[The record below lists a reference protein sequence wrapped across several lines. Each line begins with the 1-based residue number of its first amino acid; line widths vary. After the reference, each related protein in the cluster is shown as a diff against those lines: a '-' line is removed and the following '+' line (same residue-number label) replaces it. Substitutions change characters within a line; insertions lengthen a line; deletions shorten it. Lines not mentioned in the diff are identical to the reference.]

1 MYVLF
6 KDQLK
11 NEGEQNENLQ
21 ITRSGKNNSSSENEN
36 ALSSKYFRKEN
47 RRFKH
52 NLNILDKHKPLPN
65 VLGNTLQQNLELTNH
80 RQSELG
86 ILRIKKD
93 VEPTGTVIA
102 CCLGTDFHFSAFIRD
117 FKTHSMHSDFIKIKK
132 VYSEVIFCSAFE
144 QKKIFFL
151 FRFGCIV
158 LWDFNIKEKE
168 VLFMSLKAYLS
179 EAYTENNNEVDSMFY
194 IMNIP
199 NNLCDNKSAKGADSH
214 SFKIKNDMIYIYT
227 KDIFEKL
234 SYSYAFAQS
243 VKLSYFENVV
253 DDTIEKTKDIPECLA
268 RTGKIQLKKNDISK
282 KIGELFVNRF
292 YINMNTDMLDTP
304 EQVTLF
310 FLHCSE
316 IFWDH
321 DDFTDTYEHFRK
333 YLDISKRVE
342 ILNHRLDII
351 KDLYDM
357 LQNELT
363 IQHGYK
369 LEWIVIYLICIE
381 VVIDIVW
388 TIIIKGVF
396 KWG

>member
-52 NLNILDKHKPLPN
+52 NLN
-65 VLGNTLQQNLELTNH
+65 LELTND

-86 ILRIKKD
+86 ILRIK
-93 VEPTGTVIA
+93 
-102 CCLGTDFHFSAFIRD
+102 HFSAFIRD

-292 YINMNTDMLDTP
+292 YINMNTDILDTP
-304 EQVTLF
+304 GKMTF
-310 FLHCSE
+310 PFDE
-316 IFWDH
+316 IH
-321 DDFTDTYEHFRK
+321 KKEKCVRK
-333 YLDISKRVE
+333 NIDNSVCTERK
-342 ILNHRLDII
+342 LDII

>member
-6 KDQLK
+6 NDHLK
-11 NEGEQNENLQ
+11 EEGEQNVKLQ
-21 ITRSGKNNSSSENEN
+21 ICNGQNNSSSENEN
-36 ALSSKYFRKEN
+36 TLSSKYFRKEN
-47 RRFKH
+47 RRFKQ
-52 NLNILDKHKPLPN
+52 NINILDKHIILADNFGDVPEENFELPDN
-65 VLGNTLQQNLELTNH
+65 KQNELE
-80 RQSELG
+80 
-86 ILRIKKD
+86 ILRKRKNI
-93 VEPTGTVIA
+93 EPTGIVIA
-102 CCLGTDFHFSAFIRD
+102 CCLGTDFRFSALIKD
-117 FKTHSMHSDFIKIKK
+117 FKTHNVNSDLIKIKK

-168 VLFMSLKAYLS
+168 ILFMYLKDYLS
-179 EAYTENNNEVDSMFY
+179 EAHTENNNELDSMFY
-194 IMNIP
+194 IMNVQ
-199 NNLCDNKSAKGADSH
+199 NELSDNKSVKAADSP
-214 SFKIKNDMIYIYT
+214 SFKIKNDIIYIYT

-253 DDTIEKTKDIPECLA
+253 DDTIEKTKSIPECLA

-304 EQVTLF
+304 E
-310 FLHCSE
+310 

-321 DDFTDTYEHFRK
+321 DDFTDTYEYFGK

-381 VVIDIVW
+381 VLIDIVW

>member
-1 MYVLF
+1 MYMLF

-11 NEGEQNENLQ
+11 KDDE
-21 ITRSGKNNSSSENEN
+21 ENEN
-36 ALSSKYFRKEN
+36 QKLVTNKKICPSSKNENTLSSKYFQKEN

-52 NLNILDKHKPLPN
+52 NLNILDKNNLIDIK
-65 VLGNTLQQNLELTNH
+65 LELT
-80 RQSELG
+80 SE
-86 ILRIKKD
+86 IENEFDITKNKKD
-93 VEPTGTVIA
+93 GEPTGVVIA
-102 CCLGTDFHFSAFIRD
+102 CCLGTDFHFSRFIKD
-117 FKTHSMHSDFIKIKK
+117 LKAHNISKDFIKIKK

-144 QKKIFFL
+144 QKKTFFL

-168 VLFMSLKAYLS
+168 ILIASLRKYLSKAYA
-179 EAYTENNNEVDSMFY
+179 EDNIEMDSMFY
-194 IMNIP
+194 IMNVT
-199 NNLCDNKSAKGADSH
+199 NNGDNYKHEKNIDGN
-214 SFKIKNDMIYIYT
+214 SFKIKNDIIYIYT
-227 KDIFEKL
+227 KNIFEKL
-234 SYSYAFAQS
+234 SYSYALAQS

-253 DDTIEKTKDIPECLA
+253 DDTIDKTKNIPECIA

-292 YINMNTDMLDTP
+292 YVNMNSDMLDTP
-304 EQVTLF
+304 E
-310 FLHCSE
+310 

-321 DDFTDTYEHFRK
+321 EDFTETYEHFRK

-369 LEWIVIYLICIE
+369 LEWIVIYLICVE
-381 VVIDIVW
+381 VIIDIVW

-396 KWG
+396 KWR

>member
-6 KDQLK
+6 NDHLK
-11 NEGEQNENLQ
+11 EEGEQNVKLQ
-21 ITRSGKNNSSSENEN
+21 ICNGKNNSSSENEN
-36 ALSSKYFRKEN
+36 TLSSKYFRKEN
-47 RRFKH
+47 RRFKQ
-52 NLNILDKHKPLPN
+52 NINILDKHIILADNFGDVPEENFELPDN
-65 VLGNTLQQNLELTNH
+65 KQNELE
-80 RQSELG
+80 
-86 ILRIKKD
+86 ILRKRKNI
-93 VEPTGTVIA
+93 EPTGIVIA
-102 CCLGTDFHFSAFIRD
+102 CCLGTDFRFSALIKD
-117 FKTHSMHSDFIKIKK
+117 FKTHNVNSDLIKIKK

-168 VLFMSLKAYLS
+168 ILFMYLKDYLS
-179 EAYTENNNEVDSMFY
+179 EAHTENNNELDSMFY
-194 IMNIP
+194 IMNVQ
-199 NNLCDNKSAKGADSH
+199 NELSDNKSVKAADSP
-214 SFKIKNDMIYIYT
+214 SFKIKNDIIYIYT

-253 DDTIEKTKDIPECLA
+253 DVTIEKTKSIPECLA

-304 EQVTLF
+304 E
-310 FLHCSE
+310 

-321 DDFTDTYEHFRK
+321 DDFTDTYEYFGK

-381 VVIDIVW
+381 VLIDIVW

>member
-6 KDQLK
+6 KDHLK
-11 NEGEQNENLQ
+11 EEGEQNVKLEICNGQ
-21 ITRSGKNNSSSENEN
+21 NNSSSENEN
-36 ALSSKYFRKEN
+36 TLSSKYFRKEN
-47 RRFKH
+47 RRFKQ
-52 NLNILDKHKPLPN
+52 NINILDKHIILADNFGDTPEEKFELPDN
-65 VLGNTLQQNLELTNH
+65 KQNELE
-80 RQSELG
+80 
-86 ILRIKKD
+86 ILRKRKNI
-93 VEPTGTVIA
+93 EPTGIVIA
-102 CCLGTDFHFSAFIRD
+102 CCLGTDFVTLIKD
-117 FKTHSMHSDFIKIKK
+117 FKTHNINSDLIKIKK

-158 LWDFNIKEKE
+158 LWDFNVKEKE
-168 VLFMSLKAYLS
+168 ILFMNLKDYLS
-179 EAYTENNNEVDSMFY
+179 EAHTENNELDSMFY
-194 IMNIP
+194 IMHVQSE
-199 NNLCDNKSAKGADSH
+199 LSDNKSVKAADTS
-214 SFKIKNDMIYIYT
+214 SFKIKNDVIYIYT

-253 DDTIEKTKDIPECLA
+253 DDTIEKTKSIP
-268 RTGKIQLKKNDISK
+268 GKIQLKKNDISK

-304 EQVTLF
+304 E
-310 FLHCSE
+310 

-321 DDFTDTYEHFRK
+321 DDFTDTYEYFRK

-381 VVIDIVW
+381 VIIDIVW
-388 TIIIKGVF
+388 TILIKGVF

>member
-6 KDQLK
+6 KDQPK
-11 NEGEQNENLQ
+11 KGGEGGSREEEEEGSSNQQGMHNRQ
-21 ITRSGKNNSSSENEN
+21 RNSSSENEN
-36 ALSSKYFRKEN
+36 TLSSKYFRKEN

-52 NLNILDKHKPLPN
+52 NLNILDKRKPPLGGLGSASEQRIDLPSER
-65 VLGNTLQQNLELTNH
+65 QNELD
-80 RQSELG
+80 
-86 ILRIKKD
+86 ILKAKKN
-93 VEPTGTVIA
+93 VEPKGIIIA
-102 CCLGTDFHFSAFIRD
+102 CCIGTDFRFSTFIKD
-117 FKTHSMHSDFIKIKK
+117 FKTHNINNDFIKIKK
-132 VYSEVIFCSAFE
+132 VYSEVIFCSAFA
-144 QKKIFFL
+144 QKKTFFL

-158 LWDFNIKEKE
+158 LWDFTIKEKE
-168 VLFMSLKAYLS
+168 ILFMNLKDYLS
-179 EAYTENNNEVDSMFY
+179 EAYTENDSELDSMFY
-194 IMNIP
+194 IMNRADDS
-199 NNLCDNKSAKGADSH
+199 NDNQSAKNVERC
-214 SFKIKNDMIYIYT
+214 SFKIKNDIIYIYT
-227 KDIFEKL
+227 NDIFEKL
-234 SYSYAFAQS
+234 SYSYAFSQS
-243 VKLSYFENVV
+243 VKLSYFEKVV
-253 DDTIEKTKDIPECLA
+253 DDTIDKTKSIPECLA

-304 EQVTLF
+304 E
-310 FLHCSE
+310 

-321 DDFTDTYEHFRK
+321 DDFTETYEHFRK

-381 VVIDIVW
+381 VIIDIVW

>member
-6 KDQLK
+6 KDQPK
-11 NEGEQNENLQ
+11 KGDEASVKHQA
-21 ITRSGKNNSSSENEN
+21 TRHKENNSSSENVICEN
-36 ALSSKYFRKEN
+36 TLSSKYFRKEN

-52 NLNILDKHKPLPN
+52 NLNILDKHTPLSN
-65 VLGNTLQQNLELTNH
+65 VLGNAPEQKLELPTEK
-80 RQSELG
+80 QSELG
-86 ILRIKKD
+86 ILKSKKNI
-93 VEPTGTVIA
+93 EPTGIVIA
-102 CCLGTDFHFSAFIRD
+102 CCLGTDFHFSAFIKD
-117 FKTHSMHSDFIKIKK
+117 FKTHNINNDFIKIKK
-132 VYSEVIFCSAFE
+132 VYSEVIFCSAFS

-158 LWDFNIKEKE
+158 LWDFSIKEKE
-168 VLFMSLKAYLS
+168 ILFMNLKDYLN
-179 EAYTENNNEVDSMFY
+179 EAYTENNNELDSMFY
-194 IMNIP
+194 IMNKS
-199 NNLCDNKSAKGADSH
+199 NELSDNKITKNMESC
-214 SFKIKNDMIYIYT
+214 SFKIKNDIIYIYT

-234 SYSYAFAQS
+234 SYSYAFSQS
-243 VKLSYFENVV
+243 VKLSYFEKVV
-253 DDTIEKTKDIPECLA
+253 DDTIDKTKKIPECLA

-304 EQVTLF
+304 
-310 FLHCSE
+310 E

-381 VVIDIVW
+381 VIIDIVW

>member
-6 KDQLK
+6 NDHLK
-11 NEGEQNENLQ
+11 EEGEQNVKLQ
-21 ITRSGKNNSSSENEN
+21 ICNGQNNSSSENEN
-36 ALSSKYFRKEN
+36 TLSSKYFRKEN
-47 RRFKH
+47 RRFKQ
-52 NLNILDKHKPLPN
+52 NINILDKHIILADNFGDVPEENFELPDN
-65 VLGNTLQQNLELTNH
+65 KQNELE
-80 RQSELG
+80 
-86 ILRIKKD
+86 ILRKRKNI
-93 VEPTGTVIA
+93 EPTGIVIA
-102 CCLGTDFHFSAFIRD
+102 CCLGTDFRFSALIKD
-117 FKTHSMHSDFIKIKK
+117 FKTHNINSDLIKIKK

-168 VLFMSLKAYLS
+168 ILFMNLKDYLS
-179 EAYTENNNEVDSMFY
+179 EVHTENNNELDSMFY
-194 IMNIP
+194 IMNVQSD
-199 NNLCDNKSAKGADSH
+199 LSDNKSVKAADTS
-214 SFKIKNDMIYIYT
+214 SFKIKNDIIYIYT

-253 DDTIEKTKDIPECLA
+253 DDTIEKTKSIPECLA

-304 EQVTLF
+304 E
-310 FLHCSE
+310 

-321 DDFTDTYEHFRK
+321 DDFTDTYEYFRK

-381 VVIDIVW
+381 VLIDIVW

>member
-6 KDQLK
+6 NDHLK
-11 NEGEQNENLQ
+11 EEGEQNVKLQ
-21 ITRSGKNNSSSENEN
+21 ICNGQNNSSSENEN
-36 ALSSKYFRKEN
+36 TLSSKYFRKEN
-47 RRFKH
+47 RRFKQ
-52 NLNILDKHKPLPN
+52 NINILDKHIILGDNFGDVPEENFELPDN
-65 VLGNTLQQNLELTNH
+65 KQNELE
-80 RQSELG
+80 
-86 ILRIKKD
+86 ILRKRKNI
-93 VEPTGTVIA
+93 EPTGIVIA
-102 CCLGTDFHFSAFIRD
+102 CCLGTDFRFSALIKD
-117 FKTHSMHSDFIKIKK
+117 FKTHNVNSDLIKIKK

-168 VLFMSLKAYLS
+168 ILFMYLKDYLS
-179 EAYTENNNEVDSMFY
+179 EAHTENNNELDSMFY
-194 IMNIP
+194 IMNVQ
-199 NNLCDNKSAKGADSH
+199 NELSDNKSVKAADSP
-214 SFKIKNDMIYIYT
+214 SFKIKNDIIYIYT

-253 DDTIEKTKDIPECLA
+253 DDTIEKTKSIPECLA

-304 EQVTLF
+304 E
-310 FLHCSE
+310 

-321 DDFTDTYEHFRK
+321 DDFTDTYEYFGK

-381 VVIDIVW
+381 VLIDIVW

>member
-6 KDQLK
+6 NDHLK
-11 NEGEQNENLQ
+11 EEGEQNVKLQ
-21 ITRSGKNNSSSENEN
+21 ICNGQNNSSSENEN
-36 ALSSKYFRKEN
+36 TLSSKYFRKEN
-47 RRFKH
+47 RRFKQ
-52 NLNILDKHKPLPN
+52 NINILDKHIILADNFGDVPEENFELPDN
-65 VLGNTLQQNLELTNH
+65 KQNELE
-80 RQSELG
+80 
-86 ILRIKKD
+86 ILRKRR
-93 VEPTGTVIA
+93 
-102 CCLGTDFHFSAFIRD
+102 FSALIKD
-117 FKTHSMHSDFIKIKK
+117 FKTHNVNSDLIKIKK
-132 VYSEVIFCSAFE
+132 VYSEI
-144 QKKIFFL
+144 
-151 FRFGCIV
+151 
-158 LWDFNIKEKE
+158 
-168 VLFMSLKAYLS
+168 LFMYLKDYLS
-179 EAYTENNNEVDSMFY
+179 EAHTENNNELDSMFY
-194 IMNIP
+194 IMNVQ
-199 NNLCDNKSAKGADSH
+199 NELSDNKSVKAADSP
-214 SFKIKNDMIYIYT
+214 SFKIKNDIIYIYT

-253 DDTIEKTKDIPECLA
+253 DVTIEKTKSIPECLA

-304 EQVTLF
+304 E
-310 FLHCSE
+310 

-321 DDFTDTYEHFRK
+321 DDFTDTYEYFGK

-381 VVIDIVW
+381 VLIDIVW

>member
-6 KDQLK
+6 KDHLK
-11 NEGEQNENLQ
+11 EEGEQNVKLEICNGQ
-21 ITRSGKNNSSSENEN
+21 NNSSSENEN
-36 ALSSKYFRKEN
+36 TLSSKYFRKEN
-47 RRFKH
+47 RRFKQ
-52 NLNILDKHKPLPN
+52 NINILDKHIILADNFGDAPEEKFELPDN
-65 VLGNTLQQNLELTNH
+65 KQNELE
-80 RQSELG
+80 
-86 ILRIKKD
+86 ILRKRKNI
-93 VEPTGTVIA
+93 EPTGIVIA
-102 CCLGTDFHFSAFIRD
+102 CCLGTDFRFSALIKD
-117 FKTHSMHSDFIKIKK
+117 FKTHNINSDLIKIKK

-158 LWDFNIKEKE
+158 LWDFNVKEKE
-168 VLFMSLKAYLS
+168 ILFMNLKDYLS
-179 EAYTENNNEVDSMFY
+179 EAHTENNELDSMFY
-194 IMNIP
+194 IMHVQSE
-199 NNLCDNKSAKGADSH
+199 LSDNKSVKAADTS
-214 SFKIKNDMIYIYT
+214 SFKIKNDVIYIYT

-253 DDTIEKTKDIPECLA
+253 DDTIEKTKSIPECLA

-304 EQVTLF
+304 E
-310 FLHCSE
+310 

-321 DDFTDTYEHFRK
+321 DDFTDTYEYFRK

-381 VVIDIVW
+381 VIIDIVW
-388 TIIIKGVF
+388 TILIKGVF

>member
-6 KDQLK
+6 NDHLK
-11 NEGEQNENLQ
+11 EEGEQNVKLQ
-21 ITRSGKNNSSSENEN
+21 ICNGQNNSSSENEN
-36 ALSSKYFRKEN
+36 TLSSKYFRKEN
-47 RRFKH
+47 RRFKQ
-52 NLNILDKHKPLPN
+52 NINILDKHIILADNFGDVPEENFELPDN
-65 VLGNTLQQNLELTNH
+65 KQNELE
-80 RQSELG
+80 
-86 ILRIKKD
+86 ILRKRKNI
-93 VEPTGTVIA
+93 EPTGIVIA
-102 CCLGTDFHFSAFIRD
+102 CCLGTDFRFSALIKD
-117 FKTHSMHSDFIKIKK
+117 FKTHNVNSDLIKIKK

-168 VLFMSLKAYLS
+168 ILFMYLKDYLS
-179 EAYTENNNEVDSMFY
+179 EAHTENNNELDSMFY
-194 IMNIP
+194 IMNVQ
-199 NNLCDNKSAKGADSH
+199 NELSDNKSVKAADSP
-214 SFKIKNDMIYIYT
+214 SFKIKNDIIYIYT

-253 DDTIEKTKDIPECLA
+253 DVTIEKTKSIPECLA

-304 EQVTLF
+304 E
-310 FLHCSE
+310 

-321 DDFTDTYEHFRK
+321 DDFTDTYEYFGK

-381 VVIDIVW
+381 VLIDIVW

>member
-6 KDQLK
+6 KDQIK
-11 NEGEQNENLQ
+11 DEEADVNEPTHVEY
-21 ITRSGKNNSSSENEN
+21 TGKNSSSSENEN
-36 ALSSKYFRKEN
+36 SLSSRYFRKEN

-52 NLNILDKHKPLPN
+52 NLKFLDKNKPYVR
-65 VLGNTLQQNLELTNH
+65 VLGNICQQHLENIPTH
-80 RQSELG
+80 APIELDY
-86 ILRIKKD
+86 LKRRKN

-102 CCLGTDFHFSAFIRD
+102 CCLGTDFKFSSFIRD
-117 FKTHSMHSDFIKIKK
+117 FKAHNIRNDFIKIKK
-132 VYSEVIFCSAFE
+132 VFNEVLFCSAFE
-144 QKKIFFL
+144 QKKTFFL
-151 FRFGCIV
+151 FRFGCVV
-158 LWDFNIKEKE
+158 LWDFNSQEKE
-168 VLFMSLKAYLS
+168 ILFLNLKDYLN
-179 EAYTENNNEVDSMFY
+179 EAYTENNSEIDSMFY
-194 IMNIP
+194 IINVP
-199 NNLCDNKSAKGADSH
+199 AEYNGEKSKGSNEH
-214 SFKIKNDMIYIYT
+214 HFKVKHDIIYIST

-243 VKLSYFENVV
+243 VKLSYFEKVV
-253 DDTIEKTKDIPECLA
+253 DDTIEKTKSIPECLA
-268 RTGKIQLKKNDISK
+268 KDGKIQLKKNDISK

-292 YINMNTDMLDTP
+292 YINMNTDILDTP
-304 EQVTLF
+304 
-310 FLHCSE
+310 E

-321 DDFTDTYEHFRK
+321 DDFTDIYEYFRK

-381 VVIDIVW
+381 VIIDIVW

-396 KWG
+396 KWV

>member
-6 KDQLK
+6 KDQTK
-11 NEGEQNENLQ
+11 DKEEDVNDEQLQ
-21 ITRSGKNNSSSENEN
+21 IEYNRKNSSSSENEN
-36 ALSSKYFRKEN
+36 SLSSRYFRKEN

-52 NLNILDKHKPLPN
+52 NLNFLDKNKALTR
-65 VLGNTLQQNLELTNH
+65 VLGNIYQQHFENLSSDAQIELENLK
-80 RQSELG
+80 R
-86 ILRIKKD
+86 KKN

-102 CCLGTDFHFSAFIRD
+102 CCLGTDFKFSSFIRD
-117 FKTHSMHSDFIKIKK
+117 FKTHNISTDFIKIKK
-132 VYSEVIFCSAFE
+132 VFSEVLFCSAFD
-144 QKKIFFL
+144 QKKTFFV
-151 FRFGCIV
+151 FRFGCVV

-168 VLFMSLKAYLS
+168 ILFLNLRDYLN
-179 EAYTENNNEVDSMFY
+179 EAYTENNSEIDSMFY
-194 IMNIP
+194 IMSVANEY
-199 NNLCDNKSAKGADSH
+199 NEEKNKDSVEH
-214 SFKIKNDMIYIYT
+214 PFKVKNDVIYIGT

-243 VKLSYFENVV
+243 VKLSYFEKVV

-268 RTGKIQLKKNDISK
+268 KNGKIQLKKNDISK

-292 YINMNTDMLDTP
+292 YINMNTDILDTP
-304 EQVTLF
+304 
-310 FLHCSE
+310 E

-321 DDFTDTYEHFRK
+321 DDYTDTYEYFRK

-369 LEWIVIYLICIE
+369 LEWIVIYLICVE
-381 VVIDIVW
+381 VIIDIVW

-396 KWG
+396 KWV

>member
-11 NEGEQNENLQ
+11 DEDEKNDKLHIRYNGQ
-21 ITRSGKNNSSSENEN
+21 NNSSSENEN
-36 ALSSKYFRKEN
+36 TLSSKYFRKEN

-52 NLNILDKHKPLPN
+52 NLNILDKTKPLSI
-65 VLGNTLQQNLELTNH
+65 LGNTLQKKLELPIDKQN
-80 RQSELG
+80 ELD
-86 ILRIKKD
+86 ILKKKKNI
-93 VEPTGTVIA
+93 EPTGIVIA
-102 CCLGTDFHFSAFIRD
+102 CCLGTDFHFSAFIKD
-117 FKTHSMHSDFIKIKK
+117 FKTYNINSDFIKIKK

-168 VLFMSLKAYLS
+168 ILFMNLKDYLS
-179 EAYTENNNEVDSMFY
+179 EAYTENNNELDSMFY
-194 IMNIP
+194 IMSIP
-199 NNLCDNKSAKGADSH
+199 NDLSDSKNKDMPEC
-214 SFKIKNDMIYIYT
+214 SFKIKNDIIYIYT

-253 DDTIEKTKDIPECLA
+253 DDTIDKTKGIPECLA

-304 EQVTLF
+304 E
-310 FLHCSE
+310 

-321 DDFTDTYEHFRK
+321 DDFTDTYEYFRK

-381 VVIDIVW
+381 VIIDIVW

-396 KWG
+396 KWA

>member
-6 KDQLK
+6 NDHLK
-11 NEGEQNENLQ
+11 EEGEQNVKLQ
-21 ITRSGKNNSSSENEN
+21 ISNGQKNSSSENEN
-36 ALSSKYFRKEN
+36 TLSSKYFRKEN
-47 RRFKH
+47 RRFKQ
-52 NLNILDKHKPLPN
+52 NINILDKHIILADNFGGVPEGNFDLPDN
-65 VLGNTLQQNLELTNH
+65 KQNELE
-80 RQSELG
+80 
-86 ILRIKKD
+86 ILRKRKNI
-93 VEPTGTVIA
+93 EPTGIVIA
-102 CCLGTDFHFSAFIRD
+102 CCLGTDFRFSALIKD
-117 FKTHSMHSDFIKIKK
+117 FKTHNVNSDLIKIKK

-168 VLFMSLKAYLS
+168 ILFMNLKDYLS
-179 EAYTENNNEVDSMFY
+179 EAHTENNNELDSMFY
-194 IMNIP
+194 IMNVQSEMS
-199 NNLCDNKSAKGADSH
+199 DNKSVKAADTP
-214 SFKIKNDMIYIYT
+214 SFKIKNDIIYIYT

-253 DDTIEKTKDIPECLA
+253 DDTIEKTKSIP
-268 RTGKIQLKKNDISK
+268 GKIQLKKNDISK

-304 EQVTLF
+304 E
-310 FLHCSE
+310 

-321 DDFTDTYEHFRK
+321 DDFTDTYEYFRK

-381 VVIDIVW
+381 VLIDIVW

>member
-6 KDQLK
+6 NDHLK
-11 NEGEQNENLQ
+11 EEGEQNVKLQ
-21 ITRSGKNNSSSENEN
+21 ICNGQNNSSSENEN
-36 ALSSKYFRKEN
+36 TLSSKYFRKEN
-47 RRFKH
+47 RRFKQ
-52 NLNILDKHKPLPN
+52 NINILDKHIILADNFGDVPEENFELPDN
-65 VLGNTLQQNLELTNH
+65 KQNELE
-80 RQSELG
+80 
-86 ILRIKKD
+86 ILRKRKNI
-93 VEPTGTVIA
+93 EPTGIVIA
-102 CCLGTDFHFSAFIRD
+102 CCLGTDFRFSALIKD
-117 FKTHSMHSDFIKIKK
+117 FKTHNVNSDLIKIKK

-168 VLFMSLKAYLS
+168 ILFMYLKDYLS
-179 EAYTENNNEVDSMFY
+179 EAHTENNNELDSMFY
-194 IMNIP
+194 IMNVQ
-199 NNLCDNKSAKGADSH
+199 NELSDNKSVKAADSP
-214 SFKIKNDMIYIYT
+214 SFKIKNDIIYIYT

-253 DDTIEKTKDIPECLA
+253 DVTIEKTKSIPECLA

-304 EQVTLF
+304 GNMLF
-310 FLHCSE
+310 IYLM
-316 IFWDH
+316 
-321 DDFTDTYEHFRK
+321 HFE
-333 YLDISKRVE
+333 RVE

-381 VVIDIVW
+381 VLIDIVW

>member
-6 KDQLK
+6 RDQIK
-11 NEGEQNENLQ
+11 NEDDQNDNQQVELNLQ
-21 ITRSGKNNSSSENEN
+21 NNLSSENDN
-36 ALSSKYFRKEN
+36 TLTSKYLRKEN

-52 NLNILDKHKPLPN
+52 NLNVLDKYKPLSN
-65 VLGNTLQQNLELTNH
+65 ILGSTYEQKLELAADKQN
-80 RQSELG
+80 ELD
-86 ILRIKKD
+86 ISKNKKNAH
-93 VEPTGTVIA
+93 PTGIVIA
-102 CCLGTDFHFSAFIRD
+102 VCLGTDFHFSAFVKD
-117 FKTHSMHSDFIKIKK
+117 FKTNNINNNFIKIKK

-158 LWDFNIKEKE
+158 LWDFDIKEKE
-168 VLFMSLKAYLS
+168 ILFLNLKDYLS
-179 EAYTENNNEVDSMFY
+179 EAYTENNNELDSMFY

-199 NNLCDNKSAKGADSH
+199 NDDNELKSIKEVDRR
-214 SFKIKNDMIYIYT
+214 SFKIKNDVIYIYT
-227 KDIFEKL
+227 NNIFEKL

-243 VKLSYFENVV
+243 VKLSYFEKVV
-253 DDTIEKTKDIPECLA
+253 DDTIDKTKSIPECLA

-292 YINMNTDMLDTP
+292 YINLNTDILDTP
-304 EQVTLF
+304 
-310 FLHCSE
+310 E

-381 VVIDIVW
+381 VIIDIVW

-396 KWG
+396 KWS

>member
-6 KDQLK
+6 NDHLK
-11 NEGEQNENLQ
+11 EEGEQNVKLQ
-21 ITRSGKNNSSSENEN
+21 ICNGQNNSSSENEN
-36 ALSSKYFRKEN
+36 TLSSKYFRKEN
-47 RRFKH
+47 RRFKQ
-52 NLNILDKHKPLPN
+52 NINILDKHIILADNFGDVPEDNFELPDN
-65 VLGNTLQQNLELTNH
+65 KQNELE
-80 RQSELG
+80 
-86 ILRIKKD
+86 ILRKRKNI
-93 VEPTGTVIA
+93 EPTGIVIA
-102 CCLGTDFHFSAFIRD
+102 CCLGTDFRFSALIKD
-117 FKTHSMHSDFIKIKK
+117 FKTHNVNSDLIKIKK

-168 VLFMSLKAYLS
+168 ILFMYLKDYLS
-179 EAYTENNNEVDSMFY
+179 EAHTENNNELDSMFY
-194 IMNIP
+194 IMNVQ
-199 NNLCDNKSAKGADSH
+199 NELSDNKSVKAADSP
-214 SFKIKNDMIYIYT
+214 SFKIKNDIIYIYT

-253 DDTIEKTKDIPECLA
+253 DDTIEKTKSIPECLA

-304 EQVTLF
+304 E
-310 FLHCSE
+310 

-321 DDFTDTYEHFRK
+321 DDFTDTYEYFGK

-381 VVIDIVW
+381 VLIDIVW